1 MREKKRYP
9 VLIYIV
15 MAIVGRD
22 VPLIQVAMVCH
33 RVPGPSGV
41 LSYLAYI
48 IPVVSGTRIVY
59 HIVWV
64 DLEGA
69 DSITII
75 RITTY

>member
-1 MREKKRYP
+1 MRKKKRYVVP
-9 VLIYIV
+9 TYIV
-15 MAIVGRD
+15 VAIVRRD
-22 VPLIQVAMVCH
+22 VFLVQFAVMCH
-33 RVPGPSGV
+33 CVPGPSGV
-41 LSYLAYI
+41 VGDSTYI

-59 HIVWV
+59 HVVWV

>member
-1 MREKKRYP
+1 MRAKKGYP
-9 VLIYIV
+9 VLTYIV

-22 VPLIQVAMVCH
+22 VPLIQIAMVCH
-33 RVPGPSGV
+33 CVPSPSGV
-41 LSYLAYI
+41 VGDSTYI

-59 HIVWV
+59 HVVWV

-69 DSITII
+69 DSITVI